1 MANGAITLKGIDQAI
16 SSLNYRKDSI
26 KEKFILSIRR
36 QYDSDQST
44 FEINSI
50 DADKLIQ
57 IIWDIQDEP
66 VKIKSK
72 RKNFNSI
79 RSAVKSDMEKLY
91 CDTENPERITINSS
105 NIFDMNEDAKNNILN
120 SFSDVIKTSDYD
132 PQHISE
138 ILTVITD
145 LLKDIEAHPVSE
157 KNSFSEIISKI
168 KTILN
173 TLDGDEMDVVLSEED
188 EFEKLDESEGQD
200 EESDEIEYIDE
211 QDEESDEIE
220 YIDEQDE
227 ESDEIEYIDEQDEE
241 SDEIEYIDELDEDEL
256 LELDEDGELET
267 LEDDLD
273 DFEQRRKQKN
283 FDDLLGEREKDY
295 NIYVVVPRGR
305 YTIGSKKKG
314 YNFLPIQEIDMKKL
328 FFGKYPVTNSLF
340 EIFILETGYITTAEK
355 KGYGTVFTGRF
366 KRDQSSSVWRGAS
379 GSAEIKGACWHRPD
393 GPGSSLYNKRN
404 HPVVQVSINDAWSFA
419 SWIGRRLPTETEW
432 EAAARTDNAY
442 SYPWGNN
449 WEKDAC
455 NLQSTALSTTNDVDT
470 YNKYQ
475 NDFKISD
482 LLGNVLEWTADT
494 VLDPLKENSGKVF
507 YVAKGGGWTASDDI
521 TLGSRFF
528 LREEFTSNTVGFRCV
543 SEFFL

>member
-50 DADKLIQ
+50 DTDKLIQ

-79 RSAVKSDMEKLY
+79 RSAVKSDMEKLS
-91 CDTENPERITINSS
+91 CDTKNPERITITSS

-157 KNSFSEIISKI
+157 KNSFAEIISKI

-227 ESDEIEYIDEQDEE
+227 
-241 SDEIEYIDELDEDEL
+241 DEL
-256 LELDEDGELET
+256 LELDEDEELET
-267 LEDDLD
+267 IEDDDLD
-273 DFEQRRKQKN
+273 DFEQRRKQEN

-295 NIYVVVPRGR
+295 NIYVVVPRGG

-314 YNFLPIQEIDMKKL
+314 HNFLPLQEIEMKKL

-340 EIFILETGYITTAEK
+340 EIFIQKTGYITTAEK

-366 KRDQSSSVWRGAS
+366 KRDKSSSVWRGAS
-379 GSAEIKGACWHRPD
+379 GSAEVKGACWHRPD

-404 HPVVQVSINDAWSFA
+404 DPVVQVSIDDAWSFA
-419 SWIGRRLPTETEW
+419 SWIGRRLPTEAEW

-455 NLQSTALSTTNDVDT
+455 NIQSTALSTTTDVDT

-475 NDFKISD
+475 NDFRISD

-494 VLDPLKENSGKVF
+494 VLDPLNESRGKVF
-507 YVAKGGGWTASDDI
+507 FIAKGGGWTASDNI

-528 LREEFTSNTVGFRCV
+528 LREDFTSNTVGFRCV